1 MLDTAESKDCEFV
14 VLYTSL
20 LEVERESSRFCKM
33 ACRSKAVGPCWYRTR
48 YSSQARNQGGAG
60 GKSPI

>member
-33 ACRSKAVGPCWYRTR
+33 ACRSKAVGPC
-48 YSSQARNQGGAG
+48 
-60 GKSPI
+60 